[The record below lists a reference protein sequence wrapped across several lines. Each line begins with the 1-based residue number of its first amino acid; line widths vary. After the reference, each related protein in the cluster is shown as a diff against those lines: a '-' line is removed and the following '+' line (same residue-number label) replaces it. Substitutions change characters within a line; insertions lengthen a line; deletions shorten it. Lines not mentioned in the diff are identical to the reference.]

1 MPKFA
6 ANLSLMFKE
15 VDFLDRFAEAARAGF
30 TGVEFLF
37 PYDHEPGEIAERL
50 KANDLTQALFNCPP
64 GNWEAGERG
73 IGCLPGREA
82 EFRDG
87 VERAVTYARALD
99 CKLLHCMAGLAPE
112 GADRD
117 ELRDTY
123 VRNLR
128 HAAEVCGRAGIRV
141 LIEPI
146 NTRDIPGY
154 FVNYTQQ
161 AAELVRDVGAPNVAI
176 QFDIY
181 HAQIMQGDLARTI
194 ERYIGQIAH
203 MQLADNPG
211 RHEPGTGEINYPFLF
226 DVVDRIGYR
235 GWIGCEYNPA
245 GRTTEGLGWF
255 EAARSRAAAPA
266 N

>member
-1 MPKFA
+1 M
-6 ANLSLMFKE
+6 MFKE

-30 TGVEFLF
+30 EGVEFLF
-37 PYDHEPGEIAERL
+37 PYDYDPAELAERL
-50 KANDLTQALFNCPP
+50 KANGLTQTLFNCPP
-64 GNWEAGERG
+64 GNWNAGERG

-82 EFRDG
+82 ECRDS
-87 VERAVTYARALD
+87 VERAIDYARALG
-99 CKLLHCMAGLAPE
+99 CKQLHCMAGLAPE
-112 GADRD
+112 GADPR
-117 ELRDTY
+117 ELRSTY
-123 VRNLR
+123 VSNLR
-128 HAAEVCGRAGIRV
+128 HAAEACNRHGIRV

-161 AAELVRDVGAPNVAI
+161 AADIIRDVGAPNMAI

-194 ERYIGQIAH
+194 ERYLDLITH

-211 RHEPGTGEINYPFLF
+211 RNEPGTGEINYPFLF
-226 DVVDRIGYR
+226 GFIDRTGYA
-235 GWIGCEYNPA
+235 GWIGCEYNPR

-255 EAARSRAAAPA
+255 TEAMRAPGA

>member
-99 CKLLHCMAGLAPE
+99 CKLLHC
-112 GADRD
+112 
-117 ELRDTY
+117 
-123 VRNLR
+123 
-128 HAAEVCGRAGIRV
+128 RAGIRV

-226 DVVDRIGYR
+226 DFVDRIGYR

>member
-37 PYDHEPGEIAERL
+37 PYDYEPRELAERL
-50 KANDLTQALFNCPP
+50 RAHGLTQALFNCPP
-64 GNWEAGERG
+64 GNWDAGERG
-73 IGCLPGREA
+73 TGCLPGREA

-87 VERAVTYARALD
+87 VDRAIGYAQALD

-112 GADRD
+112 GADPQ
-117 ELRDTY
+117 ELRATY
-123 VRNLR
+123 VGNLR
-128 HAAEVCGRAGIRV
+128 YAAEACGRHGIRL

-146 NTRDIPGY
+146 NTRDIPRY
-154 FVNYTQQ
+154 FVNYTRQ
-161 AAELVRDVGAPNVAI
+161 ADELIREVGASNLAI

-194 ERYIGQIAH
+194 EHYLDRIAH

-211 RHEPGTGEINYPFLF
+211 RQEPGTGEINYPFLF
-226 DVVDRIGYR
+226 EFVDRIGYE

-245 GRTTEGLGWF
+245 GNTRDGLGWF
-255 EAARSRAAAPA
+255 EAARTRVAAPA